1 MLCVFYYKY
10 YELFGSCEVLYGI
23 RKHFDC
29 SSEVPF
35 EECTF
40 CIEGSS
46 LWRKVV
52 FVVIRTGCKSLSDFC
67 KSSSTT
73 VEGSDLYDEKGM
85 VNVGV
90 V

>member
-1 MLCVFYYKY
+1 MLRD
-10 YELFGSCEVLYGI
+10 EVLYGI

>member
-1 MLCVFYYKY
+1 MLR
-10 YELFGSCEVLYGI
+10 EEVLYGI

-90 V
+90 VQSYGGCRVF

>member
-1 MLCVFYYKY
+1 MLR
-10 YELFGSCEVLYGI
+10 EEVLYGI

-52 FVVIRTGCKSLSDFC
+52 FVVIRTFC

-73 VEGSDLYDEKGM
+73 VEGSDMYDEKGM